1 MEGKGM
7 TAEQSPSPG
16 ENGAQN
22 ETQARGGELA
32 SGRGANSSAR
42 GNESGVPTEPS
53 PGGPAPRSAWGD
65 PDPASN
71 EWQRPRVRVD
81 ARLLEATL
89 LNLHKRIAAVPLVF
103 DIPGAE
109 EIATERAKLLSQIDD
124 YLLPRV
130 RESAAPL
137 LVALVGSTGAGKSTL
152 VNSIAGNQVSLT
164 GVRRPTTNSPVL
176 ACHPDD
182 IHWFAENMFLP
193 TLPRVRQE
201 GLARPGR
208 DGLLVLAASEGM
220 TKGIALLDT
229 PDIDSVVRAH
239 YDFAYQ
245 FLDASDLWL
254 FMTSASRYADAPVW
268 ELLQHARDR
277 GAALGVVLS
286 RVPPSHRAELVSH
299 FHAMLDA
306 NGVQAEHRFVIP
318 ETGVVDGFLPDDI
331 FQPIRDWLNE
341 TAKGSDRRVAVLS
354 QTMSG
359 MLDTFKTRVPRLAAH
374 VDAQVVLRTR
384 LRREAETA
392 YMTALAAFDEDT
404 HDGRLLVGE
413 VLARWQ
419 DYAASGDLDAAL
431 RGKRGIAGLRRGKR
445 ARTDATTT
453 RYAALEGALRTALQ
467 ALVVSVADRAAEQVT
482 RVWRDNPGG
491 ASLLST
497 AEESRSRDERAK
509 REFESAFGP
518 ADARAGSANQQVS
531 PAAKQGAFDRSSPDL
546 SLRVSRAVSAWQDQL
561 MRLMQSDIT
570 RMQGDGA
577 VHDIAPVSVVTLV
590 AMLGAPSSVGAF
602 VPAPGYRP
610 DRKNRD
616 RIGPETRS
624 SSRGDDPPSPRREAA
639 KEDKDGIGPVL
650 TNTVPRQVLTSI
662 IGDSES
668 EALIAQARQDLRER
682 IGLLLEEEMLRF
694 GAILDEAGEVDAVA
708 AVRLYQAEYSLEAA
722 R

>member
-1 MEGKGM
+1 
-7 TAEQSPSPG
+7 
-16 ENGAQN
+16 
-22 ETQARGGELA
+22 
-32 SGRGANSSAR
+32 
-42 GNESGVPTEPS
+42 
-53 PGGPAPRSAWGD
+53 
-65 PDPASN
+65 
-71 EWQRPRVRVD
+71 VD

-109 EIATERAKLLSQIDD
+109 EVATERAKLLSQIDD

-152 VNSIAGNQVSLT
+152 VNSIVGNQVSLT

-268 ELLQHARDR
+268 ELLQYARER

-306 NGVQAEHRFVIP
+306 NGIQAEHRFVIP
-318 ETGVVDGFLPDDI
+318 ETGIVDGYLPDDI

-341 TAKGSDRRVAVLS
+341 TAKRTDRRVAVLS

-392 YMTALAAFDEDT
+392 YMTALAAFDEGT

-419 DYAASGDLDAAL
+419 DYAASGDLGAAL
-431 RGKRGIAGLRRGKR
+431 RGKRGIAGLRRGGKR

-453 RYAALEGALRTALQ
+453 RYAALEGALRAALQ
-467 ALVVSVADRAAEQVT
+467 SLVVSVADRAAEQVA

-491 ASLLST
+491 ASLLAA

-518 ADARAGSANQQVS
+518 ASANQQAEA
-531 PAAKQGAFDRSSPDL
+531 AAKQGAFDRSSPDL

-561 MRLMQSDIT
+561 MRLMQSDIS
-570 RMQGDGA
+570 RRQGDGA

-590 AMLGAPSSVGAF
+590 AMLGTPSSVGAF
-602 VPAPGYRP
+602 VPAP
-610 DRKNRD
+610 RD
-616 RIGPETRS
+616 
-624 SSRGDDPPSPRREAA
+624 EAQ
-639 KEDKDGIGPVL
+639 EDKDGIGA
-650 TNTVPRQVLTSI
+650 VPREVLASI
-662 IGDSES
+662 IGGSES
-668 EALIAQARQDLRER
+668 EALLARARQDLRER
-682 IGLLLEEEMLRF
+682 IGLLLEEEVLRF

>member
-1 MEGKGM
+1 MDGKGM

-16 ENGAQN
+16 DNGENS
-22 ETQARGGELA
+22 ETHARGGEFTSA
-32 SGRGANSSAR
+32 RGANSPAP
-42 GNESGVPTEPS
+42 GNEQAVPTPS
-53 PGGPAPRSAWGD
+53 SPERQVPRKPWD
-65 PDPASN
+65 VPDEKAS
-71 EWQRPRVRVD
+71 EWRQPRVRVD

-103 DIPGAE
+103 DIPGADE
-109 EIATERAKLLSQIDD
+109 VTAERAKLLSQIDD

-130 RESAAPL
+130 RQSAAPL

-152 VNSIAGNQVSLT
+152 VNSIVGTQVSLT

-268 ELLQHARDR
+268 ELLQHARER
-277 GAALGVVLS
+277 GASLGVVLS
-286 RVPPSHRAELVSH
+286 RVPPSHRAELVAH
-299 FHAMLDA
+299 FNAMLDA
-306 NGVQAEHRFVIP
+306 NGIQAENRFVIP
-318 ETGVVDGFLPDDI
+318 ETGIVDGFLPDDI

-341 TAKGSDRRVAVLS
+341 TAQHADRRVAVLS
-354 QTMSG
+354 QTMAG

-374 VDAQVVLRTR
+374 VDAQVVLSTR
-384 LRREAETA
+384 LRREAENA
-392 YMTALAAFDEDT
+392 YAAALAEFDEST
-404 HDGRLLVGE
+404 HGGRLLAGE

-419 DYAASGDLDAAL
+419 DYAASGDLSAAL
-431 RGKRGIAGLRRGKR
+431 RGKRSVAGLRRGGKR

-453 RYAALEGALRTALQ
+453 RYAALEAALRAALQ
-467 ALVVSVADRAAEQVT
+467 ALVVSIADRAAEQVT

-491 ASLLST
+491 AALLAA
-497 AEESRSRDERAK
+497 AEESRIRDERAK
-509 REFESAFGP
+509 REFESAFGTAP
-518 ADARAGSANQQVS
+518 EDQPGAASGGA
-531 PAAKQGAFDRSSPDL
+531 AAKQGAFDRSSPDL
-546 SLRVSRAVSAWQDQL
+546 PLRVSRAVSAWQDQL
-561 MRLMQSDIT
+561 MRLVQSDVI
-570 RMQGDGA
+570 RRQGGGT
-577 VHDIAPVSVVTLV
+577 VRDIAPVSVVTLV
-590 AMLGAPSSVGAF
+590 AMLGAPSQVGAF
-602 VPAPGYRP
+602 IPAPR
-610 DRKNRD
+610 
-616 RIGPETRS
+616 ETAQ
-624 SSRGDDPPSPRREAA
+624 DN
-639 KEDKDGIGPVL
+639 KDGIGE
-650 TNTVPRQVLTSI
+650 VPREVLASI
-662 IGDSES
+662 IGDAES
-668 EALIAQARQDLRER
+668 EELIARARQDLRQR
-682 IGLLLEEEMLRF
+682 VGLLLDEEMLRF
-694 GAILDEAGEVDAVA
+694 GEVIDEAGQVDAVA

>member
-1 MEGKGM
+1 MDGKGL

-16 ENGAQN
+16 ESGEPS
-22 ETQARGGELA
+22 ETSASRGELV
-32 SGRGANSSAR
+32 SRRGANLPVR
-42 GNESGVPTEPS
+42 GNESSVPTPPS
-53 PGGPAPRSAWGD
+53 PEGPAPRSAWGE
-65 PDPASN
+65 PDDQPS

-89 LNLHKRIAAVPLVF
+89 LNLHKRIAAVPLVY
-103 DIPGAE
+103 DIAGADE
-109 EIATERAKLLSQIDD
+109 VATERTKLLSQIDD
-124 YLLPRV
+124 YLLPRQ
-130 RESAAPL
+130 SAAPL

-152 VNSIAGNQVSLT
+152 VNSIVGTQVSLT

-277 GAALGVVLS
+277 GAALGVILS

-306 NGVQAEHRFVIP
+306 NGIQADHRFVIP
-318 ETGVVDGFLPDDI
+318 ETGIVDGYLPDDI

-341 TAKGSDRRVAVLS
+341 TALHSDRRVTVLS

-384 LRREAETA
+384 LRREVEDA
-392 YMTALAAFDEDT
+392 YATALTAFEEGT
-404 HDGRLLVGE
+404 HDGRLLAGE
-413 VLARWQ
+413 VQARWQ
-419 DYAASGDLDAAL
+419 DYAASGDLGTAL
-431 RGKRGIAGLRRGKR
+431 RGKRGFAGLRRGGKR
-445 ARTDATTT
+445 ARTEATTS
-453 RYAALEGALRTALQ
+453 RYAALEAALRAALQ

-491 ASLLST
+491 STLLSA

-509 REFESAFGP
+509 REFESAFGSVS
-518 ADARAGSANQQVS
+518 ADEQAAAT
-531 PAAKQGAFDRSSPDL
+531 AKQGSFDRSSADL
-546 SLRVSRAVSAWQDQL
+546 PLRVSRAVSAWQDQL
-561 MRLMQSDIT
+561 MRLTQSDVT
-570 RMQGDGA
+570 RWQGSGTVQD
-577 VHDIAPVSVVTLV
+577 VAPVSVVTLV
-590 AMLGAPSSVGAF
+590 AMLGAPSQVGGF
-602 VPAPGYRP
+602 FPAPR
-610 DRKNRD
+610 
-616 RIGPETRS
+616 ETAQ
-624 SSRGDDPPSPRREAA
+624 EA
-639 KEDKDGIGPVL
+639 KDGIGPVVS
-650 TNTVPRQVLTSI
+650 NTVPREMLASI
-662 IGDSES
+662 IGAAEAES
-668 EALIAQARQDLRER
+668 LIARARADLRQR
-682 IGLLLEEEMLRF
+682 IGLLLDEEMLRY
-694 GAILDEAGEVDAVA
+694 GAVLDEAGEVDAVA

>member
-1 MEGKGM
+1 MDGMGM
-7 TAEQSPSPG
+7 TTKQSSSPGGNGEQSRKSEPG
-16 ENGAQN
+16 
-22 ETQARGGELA
+22 ETQARGGELP
-32 SGRGANSSAR
+32 STRGANSPVP
-42 GNESGVPTEPS
+42 GNEQGVPTPS
-53 PGGPAPRSAWGD
+53 APWEPAPRNPWGE
-65 PDPASN
+65 PDQQVS

-103 DIPGAE
+103 DIPGTDE
-109 EIATERAKLLSQIDD
+109 VTSERVKLLSQIDD

-152 VNSIAGNQVSLT
+152 VNSVVGTQVSLT

-254 FMTSASRYADAPVW
+254 FMTSAGRYADAPVW
-268 ELLQHARDR
+268 ELLQHARER

-286 RVPPSHRAELVSH
+286 RVPPSHRAELVGH
-299 FHAMLDA
+299 FNAMLDA
-306 NGVQAEHRFVIP
+306 NGIQAENRFVIP
-318 ETGVVDGFLPDDI
+318 ETGIVDGFLPDDI

-341 TAKGSDRRVAVLS
+341 TARHSDRRVAVLS
-354 QTMSG
+354 QTMAG
-359 MLDTFKTRVPRLAAH
+359 MLDSFKSRVPRLAAH
-374 VDAQVVLRTR
+374 VDAQVVLGTR
-384 LRREAETA
+384 LRREAENA
-392 YMTALAAFDEDT
+392 YAAALAEFDEST
-404 HDGRLLVGE
+404 HGGRLLAGE

-419 DYAASGDLDAAL
+419 DYAASGDLGAAL
-431 RGKRGIAGLRRGKR
+431 RGKRGLPGIRRGGKR
-445 ARTDATTT
+445 ARTDATTS
-453 RYAALEGALRTALQ
+453 RYAALEAALRTALQ
-467 ALVVSVADRAAEQVT
+467 ALVVSVADRAAEQVA
-482 RVWRDNPGG
+482 RAWRDNPGG
-491 ASLLST
+491 ASLL
-497 AEESRSRDERAK
+497 AAADESRVRDERAK
-509 REFESAFGP
+509 REFESAFGTLP
-518 ADARAGSANQQVS
+518 EDQ
-531 PAAKQGAFDRSSPDL
+531 PAAAGGGATVKQGSFDRSSPDL

-561 MRLMQSDIT
+561 MRFVQSDVT
-570 RMQGDGA
+570 RRPGGAA

-590 AMLGAPSSVGAF
+590 AMLGAPSQAGTF
-602 VPAPGYRP
+602 VPAPR
-610 DRKNRD
+610 
-616 RIGPETRS
+616 ETAQE
-624 SSRGDDPPSPRREAA
+624 G
-639 KEDKDGIGPVL
+639 KDGIGE
-650 TNTVPRQVLTSI
+650 VPREVLASI
-662 IGDSES
+662 IGESES
-668 EALIAQARQDLRER
+668 EELIARARQDLRQR
-682 IGLLLEEEMLRF
+682 IGMLLDEEMLRF
-694 GAILDEAGEVDAVA
+694 GAVIDGAGQVDAVA

>member
-1 MEGKGM
+1 MEGKG
-7 TAEQSPSPG
+7 TAAEESSLPSGNGEQDEKIG
-16 ENGAQN
+16 VNAH
-22 ETQARGGELA
+22 GGEIVPM
-32 SGRGANSSAR
+32 RGAVSPVA
-42 GNESGVPTEPS
+42 GNE
-53 PGGPAPRSAWGD
+53 PGMSANW
-65 PDPASN
+65 
-71 EWQRPRVRVD
+71 ERPRVRVD

-89 LNLHKRIAAVPLVF
+89 LNLRKRIAAIPLVF
-103 DIPGAE
+103 DIPGADE
-109 EIATERAKLLSQIDD
+109 VTAERGKLLSQIDD

-152 VNSIAGNQVSLT
+152 VNSIVGTQVSQT

-268 ELLQHARDR
+268 ELLQHARER
-277 GAALGVVLS
+277 GASLGVVLS
-286 RVPPSHRAELVSH
+286 RVPPRHRTELVAH
-299 FHAMLDA
+299 FGAMLDA
-306 NGVQAEHRFVIP
+306 NGIQAENRFVIP
-318 ETGVVDGFLPDDI
+318 ETGLVDGYLPDDI
-331 FQPIRDWLNE
+331 FQPIRDWLE
-341 TAKGSDRRVAVLS
+341 DTAKRADRRVAVLS

-384 LRREAETA
+384 LRRELETA
-392 YMTALAAFDEDT
+392 YSTALGEFDEGT
-404 HDGRLLVGE
+404 RGGRLLAGE

-419 DYAASGDLDAAL
+419 DYVASGDLGSAL
-431 RGKRGIAGLRRGKR
+431 RGKRTIAPGRRGGRR
-445 ARTDATTT
+445 ARADAGAA
-453 RYAALEGALRTALQ
+453 RYAALDSALRAALQ
-467 ALVVSVADRAAEQVT
+467 SLVVSVADRAAEQVA

-491 ASLLST
+491 AALIAA
-497 AEESRSRDERAK
+497 AEESRVRDERAK
-509 REFESAFGP
+509 REFESAFGTET
-518 ADARAGSANQQVS
+518 AAQSAG
-531 PAAKQGAFDRSSPDL
+531 KRGAFDRSSPDL
-546 SLRVSRAVSAWQDQL
+546 PLRVSRAVSTWQDRLVQL
-561 MRLMQSDIT
+561 SSGGTGLWHRGPAPDHPRPRTPRGTPDGKAISGMQSSA
-570 RMQGDGA
+570 RGSYSSAASRESGPLSA
-577 VHDIAPVSVVTLV
+577 LTLV
-590 AMLGAPSSVGAF
+590 ALFGEPSRRGGPGQQAQAAEGANDIVT
-602 VPAPGYRP
+602 APG
-610 DRKNRD
+610 DMLASL
-616 RIGPETRS
+616 IGPAESAELLVRA
-624 SSRGDDPPSPRREAA
+624 RAD
-639 KEDKDGIGPVL
+639 L
-650 TNTVPRQVLTSI
+650 TQRV
-662 IGDSES
+662 
-668 EALIAQARQDLRER
+668 
-682 IGLLLEEEMLRF
+682 GLLLDEELLRF
-694 GAILDEAGEVDAVA
+694 GEIIDEAGPVDSVA